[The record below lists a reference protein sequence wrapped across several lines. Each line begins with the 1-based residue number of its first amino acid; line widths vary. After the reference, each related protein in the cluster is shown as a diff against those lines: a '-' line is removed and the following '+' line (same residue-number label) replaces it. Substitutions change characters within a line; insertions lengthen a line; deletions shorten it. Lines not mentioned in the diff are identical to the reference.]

1 MLANRWLFYY
11 NIGIRCSIDT
21 PKKIMLWCSNT
32 TPRKSR
38 NMERTITKRKTINRR
53 KVLYNLNLLILA
65 LGKII
70 VITTI
75 MMFVM
80 LCIAEYCLS

>member
-1 MLANRWLFYY
+1 MLANRWLFCY
-11 NIGIRCSIDT
+11 NIGVRCSDAT
-21 PKKIMLWCSNT
+21 PKKIMLWCSDA

-65 LGKII
+65 LG
-70 VITTI
+70 
-75 MMFVM
+75 
-80 LCIAEYCLS
+80 